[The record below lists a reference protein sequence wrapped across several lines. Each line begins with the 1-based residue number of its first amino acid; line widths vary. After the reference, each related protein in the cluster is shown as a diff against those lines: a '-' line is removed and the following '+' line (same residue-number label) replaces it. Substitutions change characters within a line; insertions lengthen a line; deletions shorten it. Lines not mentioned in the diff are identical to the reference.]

1 MGNVIALRDD
11 GEDLEI
17 EQLEAICC
25 FVRRELLLLIEDA
38 LEDNF
43 IVIIK
48 QSVLDTITW
57 QNVNRCLREVRAED
71 NVTSSAADDERKR
84 RYY

>member
-17 EQLEAICC
+17 EQLEAICS
-25 FVRRELLLLIEDA
+25 FVRREPLPLIEDA

-43 IVIIK
+43 ITITK
-48 QSVLDTITW
+48 QSVPDTIT
-57 QNVNRCLREVRAED
+57 
-71 NVTSSAADDERKR
+71 
-84 RYY
+84 